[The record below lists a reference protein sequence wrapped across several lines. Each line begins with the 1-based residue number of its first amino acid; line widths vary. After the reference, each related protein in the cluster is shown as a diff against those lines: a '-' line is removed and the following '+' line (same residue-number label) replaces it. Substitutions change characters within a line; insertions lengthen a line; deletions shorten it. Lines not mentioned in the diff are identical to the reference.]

1 MVTIRLA
8 RGGAKKRP
16 FYHLVAT
23 DSRKPRDSGHLE
35 RLGFF
40 NPIAGDDEERLR
52 IDQERVRFWLDRGAK
67 TSERAAHLIRR
78 HAEAQPAEVQPAK
91 AKPAETKPAKAEAGE
106 NKPAEVQPA
115 KAEAGENKPAETKP
129 AEAKPAET
137 KPAEEPPAESKPAE
151 AQPAAD

>member
-78 HAEAQPAEVQPAK
+78 HAEAQPAETQPAA
-91 AKPAETKPAKAEAGE
+91 AKPAETKPTETKPAEA
-106 NKPAEVQPA
+106 KPAEVQPA
-115 KAEAGENKPAETKP
+115 KAESAEAKSAETKP
-129 AEAKPAET
+129 AEAKPAE
-137 KPAEEPPAESKPAE
+137 APPAESKPAE

>member
-67 TSERAAHLIRR
+67 TSERAAQLIRR
-78 HAEAQPAEVQPAK
+78 HAEAQPAETQPA
-91 AKPAETKPAKAEAGE
+91 AA
-106 NKPAEVQPA
+106 
-115 KAEAGENKPAETKP
+115 KPAETKP
-129 AEAKPAET
+129 AEAKPAAAS
-137 KPAEEPPAESKPAE
+137 PAASESDAAEPAE
-151 AQPAAD
+151 APPAAAEPAETQPAAD

>member
-78 HAEAQPAEVQPAK
+78 YAEAQPAA
-91 AKPAETKPAKAEAGE
+91 A
-106 NKPAEVQPA
+106 KPAEVQPA
-115 KAEAGENKPAETKP
+115 KAESAEAKSVETKP
-129 AEAKPAET
+129 DEAKPAE
-137 KPAEEPPAESKPAE
+137 APPAESKPAE

>member
-78 HAEAQPAEVQPAK
+78 HAEAQPAETQPAA
-91 AKPAETKPAKAEAGE
+91 AKPAETKPTETKPAEA
-106 NKPAEVQPA
+106 KPAEVQPA
-115 KAEAGENKPAETKP
+115 KAESAEAKSAETKP
-129 AEAKPAET
+129 AEAKPAE
-137 KPAEEPPAESKPAE
+137 APPAESKPAE
-151 AQPAAD
+151 AQSAAD